1 LRAKV
6 GAFTVQL
13 AFHGGLRFFLRANA
27 GTRIERQLCEKTS
40 VKDVI
45 ESCGVP
51 HPEVDLILVDGW
63 PVDFAFSL
71 SSAKAVDLY
80 PVDWKCCTFFPE
92 NRLQTIYMDRFVA
105 DGHLGKLVRDLRL
118 LGLDVAYDRAAED
131 RQLVELASRDKRAL
145 LTRDRRLLM
154 HSAVRHGYYLR
165 SQNALEQTTEVLQRF
180 QLSTVLAPF
189 SRCLSCNAL
198 LQPVEKA
205 EVFDQLEPLT
215 QIYYERFRRCDG
227 CRQVY
232 WQGSHFDK
240 LRARVEEVRAVMA
253 TRPRSD
259 ENA

>member
-27 GTRIERQLCEKTS
+27 AARIERQLCEKTS

-51 HPEVDLILVDGW
+51 HREVDLILVDAS
-63 PVDFAFSL
+63 PVDFSFAV

-80 PVDWKCCTFFPE
+80 PVDWKRCTFFPE

-154 HSAVRHGYYLR
+154 HSAVRDGYYLR
-165 SQNALEQTTEVLQRF
+165 SQKALAQNRRSLAALPAFLCPRPVYP
-180 QLSTVLAPF
+180 LS
-189 SRCLSCNAL
+189 L
-198 LQPVEKA
+198 LQCVASAGGKSGGVRSTRTVDA
-205 EVFDQLEPLT
+205 NL
-215 QIYYERFRRCDG
+215 
-227 CRQVY
+227 
-232 WQGSHFDK
+232 
-240 LRARVEEVRAVMA
+240 LR
-253 TRPRSD
+253 TFPTL
-259 ENA
+259 